1 MLISMKKHAA
11 MVNTNSAT
19 KSSSFLTYI
28 NVQNKG
34 YMSVHMHEKL
44 FYKWSIISIMQ
55 SPALEVVYGEFG
67 FIASDFLVWIGE
79 WDA

>member
-1 MLISMKKHAA
+1 M
-11 MVNTNSAT
+11 
-19 KSSSFLTYI
+19 
-28 NVQNKG
+28 
-34 YMSVHMHEKL
+34 HMHEKF

-55 SPALEVVYGEFG
+55 SPTLEVVYGEFG

>member
-1 MLISMKKHAA
+1 
-11 MVNTNSAT
+11 
-19 KSSSFLTYI
+19 
-28 NVQNKG
+28 
-34 YMSVHMHEKL
+34 MSVHMHEKF